1 MQTYVHM
8 QAHGSVLI
16 QQLGKHMCFHRTM
29 MAHSRYTNVYANMCI
44 RPFHRLASDREGV
57 ETGVTVPQCGREVTG
72 QACDQ
77 VFQAAPWQF
86 WDITG
91 M

>member
-1 MQTYVHM
+1 MRADV
-8 QAHGSVLI
+8 
-16 QQLGKHMCFHRTM
+16 
-29 MAHSRYTNVYANMCI
+29 ND
-44 RPFHRLASDREGV
+44 HRLASDREGV
-57 ETGVTVPQCGREVTG
+57 ETGVIVSPRGRVGTG

-86 WDITG
+86 QDITG